1 MIRRKRT
8 DGDGDVLV
16 AFSFFTSH
24 IVEFN
29 IHPLCISLHV
39 GNIWKSFSL
48 IYAGWWFGIFFVFPY
63 IGNSHPN

>member
-16 AFSFFTSH
+16 VFSFFTSH

-29 IHPLCISLHV
+29 IHPL
-39 GNIWKSFSL
+39 
-48 IYAGWWFGIFFVFPY
+48 
-63 IGNSHPN
+63 